1 VSWLVGRTRAA
12 QPLVLCV
19 LLSLLA
25 AMSAACSGH
34 PRAATTTPPPSVT
47 PVAPTRSAA
56 AEPTV
61 WLCRPGMTPDPCAS
75 DRTATVIDV
84 SGARRREP
92 ARDDGQPVDC
102 FYVYPTVSKETSR
115 NADLAVQPEETAAA
129 IAQASRFSQVC
140 RVFAPMYRQRTLR
153 DLFNLADGWANSA
166 PNRIA
171 YDSLLAAWQ
180 DYLAHDNHGRP
191 VVFIG
196 HSQGAAMLVRLLR
209 AQIDPNPSLRRQV
222 ALAILL
228 GANVTVPTGRLVGG
242 SFAHL
247 PLCTRPGERGCV
259 IAYSS
264 FPSEPPPLA
273 LFGRPGAGV
282 SALSGETRKA
292 GLSVACV
299 NPNGFGAGPRPL
311 RSYVPIELLPVQ
323 GVTTPWVGATGRY
336 TATCK
341 HGGGATWLQVVTA
354 RGVADPKALLSQSLG
369 PAWGYHTVDVTIALG
384 DLVTDVHLAAN
395 GGPTS

>member
-1 VSWLVGRTRAA
+1 VSWLVGRSRAA

-34 PRAATTTPPPSVT
+34 SRPAATASPRITASTPSPSAT
-47 PVAPTRSAA
+47 

-61 WLCRPGMTPDPCAS
+61 WLCRPGTRPDPCAT

-92 ARDDGQPVDC
+92 PRNDGQPVDC
-102 FYVYPTVSKETSR
+102 FYVYPTVSNEKSR
-115 NADLAVQPEETAAA
+115 NADLTVQPEETAAA
-129 IAQASRFSQVC
+129 VAQASRFSQVC

-153 DLFNLADGWANSA
+153 DLLNLADGWSNSG
-166 PNRIA
+166 PNRVA
-171 YDSLLAAWQ
+171 YASLLAAWQ
-180 DYLAHDNHGRP
+180 DYLAHDNDGRP

-209 AQIDPNPSLRRQV
+209 AQIDPSTPLRRRV

-228 GANVTVPTGRLVGG
+228 GANVTVPTGRLAGG

-247 PLCTRPGERGCV
+247 PLCTRSGEPGCV

-273 LFGRPGAGV
+273 LFGRPGVGV
-282 SALSGETRKA
+282 SALSGESRTA

-299 NPNGFGAGPRPL
+299 NPSGIGNGVRPL
-311 RSYVPIELLPVQ
+311 HPYVPIADLPVE
-323 GVTTPWVGATGRY
+323 GVTTPWVAATGRY
-336 TATCK
+336 TAACK
-341 HGGGATWLQVVTA
+341 HGGGATWLEVVTA

-369 PAWGYHTVDVTIALG
+369 PAWGYHTVDVSLALG
-384 DLVTDVHLAAN
+384 DLVADVRAAAAAF
-395 GGPTS
+395 TR